1 MTGITGSVVTKQL
14 WTPARHNHPIPSPKK
29 ATTSSPGSKGAA
41 PLSDGLVHPRTC
53 LNGTQG
59 SHRSGARRSSH
70 VDGDSPRAKQPQN
83 RRSGEKEGEL
93 PG

>member
-1 MTGITGSVVTKQL
+1 MTGITESVVTKQL

-59 SHRSGARRSSH
+59 SHRSGTRRSPLAA
-70 VDGDSPRAKQPQN
+70 VDSPRATK
-83 RRSGEKEGEL
+83 R
-93 PG
+93 